1 LVSERGGI
9 HRREA
14 ALTLGV
20 DQRSDIDNV
29 VYVAH
34 DLTYRVVEALA
45 KALVHI
51 VHAEIAASHKR
62 LIGSRRQVAAPRQ
75 VR

>member
-29 VYVAH
+29 VYVVH
-34 DLTYRVVEALA
+34 DLTYRVVEAVA
-45 KALVHI
+45 KALVHP
-51 VHAEIAASHKR
+51 EIAASKR
-62 LIGSRRQVAAPRQ
+62 IIGSRRQVGPPRQ